1 MINFVEMLI
10 ILIIFYLA
18 HISLKRVRI
27 MKDNGKMEKDVGKES
42 KFGMMVQ
49 FMKDSGINPRLMD
62 MED

>member
-1 MINFVEMLI
+1 
-10 ILIIFYLA
+10 
-18 HISLKRVRI
+18 